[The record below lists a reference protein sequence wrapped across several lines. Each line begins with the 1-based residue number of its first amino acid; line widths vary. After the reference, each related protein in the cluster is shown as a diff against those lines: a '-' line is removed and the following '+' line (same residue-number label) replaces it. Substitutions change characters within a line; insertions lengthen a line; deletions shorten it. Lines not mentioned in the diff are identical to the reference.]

1 VTLGPSADEVL
12 AEALDYP
19 VSERVLRLAQ
29 YVAAVRSAVLCGAV
43 VPVANGNVVSVAA
56 IGPEVVRAGEAL
68 RRAGA
73 YRERGTDK
81 DLAAL
86 GALLIKQW
94 LPRATGITPAE
105 VKKLRAWT
113 DVVTARVNG
122 GAKLALRLEEPG
134 ERDAW
139 TLSPVLVALHD
150 PSTVIDVSDQRAG
163 ALLRTSAD
171 AVSDLISQEWGR
183 VRLLRPALPEV
194 ADVVELEADEV
205 IDVLGRARDF
215 ESIGVSLLAPA
226 GLLKSTARSRVK
238 ASGTPAGLHAE
249 GLVLT
254 AAVEVSLEDGTVVA
268 LSKEEIDLLA
278 AAKTSLVKL
287 GGRWVLLGEDDLGTV
302 QRVVDLAGAGATV
315 TDLLYGDVEVD
326 MEDVGGWVGDALR
339 GDLLNT
345 VAPLDPEDG
354 FVGTLR
360 PYQRE
365 GLGWLTWLEETGLG
379 GILADDMGLGKTC
392 QVLARIWADHT
403 GPTLVVCPATV
414 VTNWVR
420 EAAQFTPGLRVGV
433 LHGARRGDA
442 DALAEVCDIIVTTYG
457 ILRGT
462 PELAEIAWHRVIL
475 DEAQYIKNPDTT
487 SARSARRLQATHK
500 ISLSGTPVE
509 NHLGDLW
516 SLMQFSEPGL
526 LGPRERFERAFV
538 SSPADD
544 GSLGVLRGIIN
555 PVVLRRSK
563 RDPGVADDLPD
574 KIDTRVDCALTT
586 EQVGLY
592 EATVRELLLSVDEL
606 DGIKRKGNV
615 LAALGRLK
623 MICAS
628 PSLVVD
634 AERIVGRSG
643 KMAKLG
649 ELTSEIV
656 EEGDAVI
663 VFTQFASL
671 LPTMAKYLEDTTGL
685 EVLYFSGATTL
696 PGRQRIID
704 GFSREDGPQILLIST
719 RAGGVGINLVRANHV
734 IHYDQWWN
742 PAVEDQASDRAWR
755 IGQERTVQVHHMV
768 CPGTLEERIAELVE
782 SKREVAKSV
791 TGATDLASLDTAAL
805 RELIGLT
812 GATLDAEDML

>member
-1 VTLGPSADEVL
+1 
-12 AEALDYP
+12 
-19 VSERVLRLAQ
+19 
-29 YVAAVRSAVLCGAV
+29 
-43 VPVANGNVVSVAA
+43 
-56 IGPEVVRAGEAL
+56 
-68 RRAGA
+68 
-73 YRERGTDK
+73 
-81 DLAAL
+81 
-86 GALLIKQW
+86 
-94 LPRATGITPAE
+94 
-105 VKKLRAWT
+105 
-113 DVVTARVNG
+113 
-122 GAKLALRLEEPG
+122 
-134 ERDAW
+134 
-139 TLSPVLVALHD
+139 
-150 PSTVIDVSDQRAG
+150 
-163 ALLRTSAD
+163 
-171 AVSDLISQEWGR
+171 
-183 VRLLRPALPEV
+183 
-194 ADVVELEADEV
+194 
-205 IDVLGRARDF
+205 
-215 ESIGVSLLAPA
+215 
-226 GLLKSTARSRVK
+226 
-238 ASGTPAGLHAE
+238 
-249 GLVLT
+249 
-254 AAVEVSLEDGTVVA
+254 
-268 LSKEEIDLLA
+268 
-278 AAKTSLVKL
+278 
-287 GGRWVLLGEDDLGTV
+287 
-302 QRVVDLAGAGATV
+302 
-315 TDLLYGDVEVD
+315 
-326 MEDVGGWVGDALR
+326 
-339 GDLLNT
+339 
-345 VAPLDPEDG
+345 
-354 FVGTLR
+354 
-360 PYQRE
+360 
-365 GLGWLTWLEETGLG
+365 
-379 GILADDMGLGKTC
+379 
-392 QVLARIWADHT
+392 
-403 GPTLVVCPATV
+403 
-414 VTNWVR
+414 
-420 EAAQFTPGLRVGV
+420 
-433 LHGARRGDA
+433 
-442 DALAEVCDIIVTTYG
+442 
-457 ILRGT
+457 
-462 PELAEIAWHRVIL
+462 
-475 DEAQYIKNPDTT
+475 
-487 SARSARRLQATHK
+487 
-500 ISLSGTPVE
+500 
-509 NHLGDLW
+509 
-516 SLMQFSEPGL
+516 
-526 LGPRERFERAFV
+526 
-538 SSPADD
+538 
-544 GSLGVLRGIIN
+544 
-555 PVVLRRSK
+555 
-563 RDPGVADDLPD
+563 VADDLPD